1 MKLNNPMIIPRNH
14 KIEEALLL
22 AENGELS
29 LFNRLLEM
37 LKKPYYVNNIDLEF
51 MSPDLNINENYKTF
65 CGT

>member
-1 MKLNNPMIIPRNH
+1 MVIPRNH
-14 KIEEALLL
+14 KIEDALLL